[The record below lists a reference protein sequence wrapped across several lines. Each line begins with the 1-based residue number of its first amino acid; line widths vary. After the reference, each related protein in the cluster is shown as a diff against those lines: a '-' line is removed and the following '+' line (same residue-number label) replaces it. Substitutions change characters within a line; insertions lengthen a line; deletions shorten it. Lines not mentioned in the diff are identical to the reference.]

1 MVPHAAPWSCFRNPR
16 RRRHGAWNGSAAVVE
31 FSGSADA
38 GDGSGPDPHA
48 AGNHA
53 TRDRCAAPPRPRVLG
68 DAVMNPQ
75 NYTFMFFGFTVA
87 WLIVIGY
94 VISIALREKK
104 LRQELDRVKRMVEEG
119 ESTRR

>member
-1 MVPHAAPWSCFRNPR
+1 MS
-16 RRRHGAWNGSAAVVE
+16 
-31 FSGSADA
+31 
-38 GDGSGPDPHA
+38 
-48 AGNHA
+48 
-53 TRDRCAAPPRPRVLG
+53 
-68 DAVMNPQ
+68 PQ

-87 WLIVIGY
+87 WLIVIVY